1 MEPKQRVG
9 CTRARA
15 SCTPAGVW
23 LTAEVL
29 FYCLHRRRWRE
40 LSAINQNVPSDH
52 DVEERI
58 ANFLTLTNCI
68 VLEDFISAP
77 HT

>member
-1 MEPKQRVG
+1 
-9 CTRARA
+9 
-15 SCTPAGVW
+15 
-23 LTAEVL
+23 VL